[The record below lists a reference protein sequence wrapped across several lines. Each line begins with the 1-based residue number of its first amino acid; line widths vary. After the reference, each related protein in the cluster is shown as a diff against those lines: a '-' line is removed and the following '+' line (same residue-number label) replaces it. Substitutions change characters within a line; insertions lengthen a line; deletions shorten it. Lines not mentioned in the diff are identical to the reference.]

1 MNRVALILACCSIP
15 LIITGCQPA
24 NITASK
30 WDSGLTAGTT
40 MTRCEEVDMRSN
52 SEMSK
57 TFAKYE
63 GWKLIYLSEYTTGN
77 KLGTSGSACFE
88 KTK

>member
-1 MNRVALILACCSIP
+1 MTRLLSGLALCAVPVL
-15 LIITGCQPA
+15 ITGCQPA

-30 WDSGLTAGTT
+30 WDSGLPAGTT
-40 MTRCEEVDMRSN
+40 ITRCEEVDMRSN

-57 TFAKYE
+57 VFEKFS
-63 GWKLIYLSEYTTGN
+63 GWKLVYLSEYTTGN

-88 KTK
+88 KTR

>member
-1 MNRVALILACCSIP
+1 MKSLLFGLTLCTVP
-15 LIITGCQPA
+15 VVITGCQPA

-40 MTRCEEVDMRSN
+40 ITRCEEVDMRSN
-52 SEMSK
+52 SEMTK
-57 TFAKYE
+57 VFDKYA
-63 GWKLIYLSEYTTGN
+63 GWKLIYISEYTTSN

-88 KTK
+88 KAR